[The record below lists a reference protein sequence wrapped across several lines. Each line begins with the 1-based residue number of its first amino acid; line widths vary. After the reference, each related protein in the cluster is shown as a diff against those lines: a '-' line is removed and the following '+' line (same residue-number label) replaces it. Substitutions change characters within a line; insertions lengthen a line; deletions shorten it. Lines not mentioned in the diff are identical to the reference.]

1 MKRGMLLA
9 ATVSLAAMASAAL
22 AEPLKIGAVLSL
34 SGPSATAGEDQR
46 RGIELAVEEIN
57 AAGGVLSEPV
67 QLIIEDSGGRVPSAL
82 DAAKKLV
89 TVDDVPVV
97 LGEYSSGITIPMG
110 TYVVQEGR
118 IHLNMG
124 SSSGKVR
131 DIGENSFSVIGLDR
145 VSSGYAAQDLYDLGY
160 RKIAV
165 ITPNNAFG
173 QGVAQE
179 FNQAFGG
186 LGGEV
191 VSSVLYTEGQTSYR
205 RELQQMDRTQPDA
218 YFYSAYGKE
227 AATINREAFELGLN
241 QTQWYAGYMSM
252 CTSDSQPEYIEGQ
265 IGYDLNFIGD
275 NGQAYEAAYQ
285 ERYGEP
291 FVTSFSGYAYDAAK
305 MIMKAAEHA
314 GSTDPEALRTALTEI
329 GGTGF
334 EGATGTILFDES
346 RQRSKQP
353 YLKQKIVDGKAQAR

>member
-1 MKRGMLLA
+1 MKRGILLA
-9 ATVSLAAMASAAL
+9 ATVSLAAMASAAF

-46 RGIELAVEEIN
+46 RGIELAVEEVN
-57 AAGGVLSEPV
+57 AAGGVMNEPV

-110 TYVVQEGR
+110 TYIVQEGR
-118 IHLNMG
+118 VHLNMG

-160 RKIAV
+160 RKIAI

-173 QGVAQE
+173 QGVAVE
-179 FNQAFGG
+179 LEQAFTG

-252 CTSDSQPEYIEGQ
+252 CTSDSKPEYIEGQ

-305 MIMKAAEHA
+305 MVMKAAEQA
-314 GSTDPEALRTALTEI
+314 ASTEPEALRAALVQI
-329 GGTGF
+329 GSAGY
-334 EGATGTILFDES
+334 EGATGAILFDETG
-346 RQRSKQP
+346 QRSKQP